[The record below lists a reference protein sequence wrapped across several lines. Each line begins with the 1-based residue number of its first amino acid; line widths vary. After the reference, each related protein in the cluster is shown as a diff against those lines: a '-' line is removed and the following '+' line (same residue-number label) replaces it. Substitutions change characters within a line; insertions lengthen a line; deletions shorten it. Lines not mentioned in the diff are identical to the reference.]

1 MPIIVSG
8 GDSDTASQ
16 RDLRIF
22 ALCSLIDKRDASR
35 TQMNVIGFSI
45 LCIIMAS
52 WGLKISLGV
61 SCILLCISIIFAIY
75 ALYMESRTLRQI
87 QRELMALLRDT
98 PRADIRD
105 FFSNNV
111 EDMHEDW
118 KKNNYQISVL
128 SFYQISVRRKLEIHK
143 RSLTKTLLNSV
154 KNPQ

>member
-8 GDSDTASQ
+8 GDSNTALQ
-16 RDLRIF
+16 KDLRIF

-61 SCILLCISIIFAIY
+61 SCILLCISIIFAMY

-111 EDMHEDW
+111 EDMHED
-118 KKNNYQISVL
+118 
-128 SFYQISVRRKLEIHK
+128 
-143 RSLTKTLLNSV
+143 
-154 KNPQ
+154 

>member
-35 TQMNVIGFSI
+35 IQMNVIGFSI

-61 SCILLCISIIFAIY
+61 SFILLCISMIFAIY
-75 ALYMESRTLRQI
+75 ALYMERSNLRQI
-87 QRELMALLRDT
+87 QHELMGLLRDT
-98 PRADIRD
+98 PRAYIRD
-105 FFSNNV
+105 FFNNNV

-118 KKNNYQISVL
+118 NKNNYQISVL
-128 SFYQISVRRKLEIHK
+128 SFYQF
-143 RSLTKTLLNSV
+143 
-154 KNPQ
+154 

>member
-1 MPIIVSG
+1 MDEIENFNWSNLLIMPIIVSG

-52 WGLKISLGV
+52 WGLKISLV
-61 SCILLCISIIFAIY
+61 ISCILFCISMIFAIY
-75 ALYMESRTLRQI
+75 ALYMERSNLRQI
-87 QRELMALLRDT
+87 QRELMGLLRDT

-105 FFSNNV
+105 FFNNNV
-111 EDMHEDW
+111 EDMHED
-118 KKNNYQISVL
+118 
-128 SFYQISVRRKLEIHK
+128 
-143 RSLTKTLLNSV
+143 
-154 KNPQ
+154 

>member
-1 MPIIVSG
+1 MIMPIIVSG

-61 SCILLCISIIFAIY
+61 SCILLCISMIFAIY
-75 ALYMESRTLRQI
+75 ALYMERSNLRQI
-87 QRELMALLRDT
+87 QRELMGLLRDT

-111 EDMHEDW
+111 EDMHKD
-118 KKNNYQISVL
+118 
-128 SFYQISVRRKLEIHK
+128 
-143 RSLTKTLLNSV
+143 
-154 KNPQ
+154 

>member
-1 MPIIVSG
+1 MIMPIIVSG

-52 WGLKISLGV
+52 WGLKISLGA

-87 QRELMALLRDT
+87 QCELMALLRDT

-105 FFSNNV
+105 FFSDNV
-111 EDMHEDW
+111 EDMHED
-118 KKNNYQISVL
+118 
-128 SFYQISVRRKLEIHK
+128 
-143 RSLTKTLLNSV
+143 
-154 KNPQ
+154 